1 MPSIKLTSQERREN
15 LCELCNRPA
24 DVYLVRLVA
33 KSMFVCNLCVRP
45 TS

>member
-1 MPSIKLTSQERREN
+1 MPSIKLTRQESKEHA
-15 LCELCNRPA
+15 CELCNRPA
-24 DVYLVRLVA
+24 DVYLVRMVA